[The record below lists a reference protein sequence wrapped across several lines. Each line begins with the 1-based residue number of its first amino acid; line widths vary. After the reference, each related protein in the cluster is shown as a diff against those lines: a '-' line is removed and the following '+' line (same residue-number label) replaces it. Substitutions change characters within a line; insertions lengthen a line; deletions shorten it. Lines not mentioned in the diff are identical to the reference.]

1 MERSM
6 NTSTKTSIKAL
17 IAAGLMAAA
26 WSATAAGMTSPLV
39 GAWTLDI
46 ATLPMPPQLRPQR
59 VSLEFRDV
67 APDRWA
73 TKVEIIDAAGKRLD
87 STSTVVLDGS
97 PGKATGSYFVDVVA
111 ARMPEPNVLVMQF
124 IFEGIPRSTRVYSVS
139 ADGAVLTETETYF
152 LKDGTPKMRVA
163 RFKRSAP

>member
-1 MERSM
+1 MSTSM
-6 NTSTKTSIKAL
+6 KTL
-17 IAAGLMAAA
+17 IAAGLMTVAGA
-26 WSATAAGMTSPLV
+26 ATAAGVTSPLV
-39 GAWTLDI
+39 GAWTLDV
-46 ATLPMPPQLRPQR
+46 ATLPMPPQVRPQR

-73 TKVEIIDAAGKRLD
+73 TKVEIIDAAGQRLD
-87 STSTVVLDGS
+87 SASTVVLDGS

>member
-6 NTSTKTSIKAL
+6 KTSMSTSMKTL
-17 IAAGLMAAA
+17 IAAGLMAVAGA
-26 WSATAAGMTSPLV
+26 ATAAGVTSPLV
-39 GAWTLDI
+39 GAWTLDV
-46 ATLPMPPQLRPQR
+46 ASLPMPPQVRPQR

-73 TKVEIIDAAGKRLD
+73 TKVEIIDAAGQRLD
-87 STSTVVLDGS
+87 SASTVVLDGS